1 MSETPIAR
9 RVLDRMRRQVRSKV
23 ANLAAF
29 REGNA
34 YAEALQNSVVAPDKL
49 LEMHSAHAI
58 YAHVQNQMSVMAE
71 QLLELAEMKAFAK
84 LVGAAQDDYM
94 PSWPPM
100 SPVTTSFFWCWA
112 NFDAAVNMHRETMGS
127 VTFAVAAEFAVH
139 PTMLTLMRTLKD
151 SRMGVYRVERHSG
164 ACVQLS
170 DLVTNQRCS
179 AICESGYTGSVGE
192 LWFARV
198 LPPALPGQSDHVVFT
213 SPYVL
218 IAPDAMGWI
227 EYFDRI
233 AAKHPHRPR
242 IEALER
248 HLKWGTSRR
257 YWTEFV
263 FEGYVNHR
271 PGAIYLEG
279 LPDVPESR
287 PHSRDY
293 VPRAH
298 GH

>member
-9 RVLDRMRRQVRSKV
+9 RVLERMRRQFRSKV

-29 REGNA
+29 RDGNA
-34 YAEALQNSVVAPDKL
+34 YAEMLQNSGVAPDELKGT
-49 LEMHSAHAI
+49 HPPHAI
-58 YAHVQNQMSVMAE
+58 YAHAQNQMSVMAE
-71 QLLELAEMKAFAK
+71 QLLQLPEMKAFAK
-84 LVGAAQDDYM
+84 VIGAAEEEYM

-100 SPVTTSFFWCWA
+100 SPITRSFFWCWA
-112 NFDAAVNMHRETMGS
+112 NFDVAANAHRETIGS
-127 VTFAVAAEFAVH
+127 VTLAVATEFAVH
-139 PTMLTLMRTLKD
+139 PTMLTVMRELKD
-151 SRMGVYRVERHSG
+151 SRMGVYRVQGQSG
-164 ACVQLS
+164 ACLQLI

-179 AICESGYTGSVGE
+179 AICESGYTGSAGE

-198 LPPALPGQSDHVVFT
+198 LPPSMPGSSDHVVFT

-218 IAPDAMGWI
+218 LAPDGNGWMQ
-227 EYFDRI
+227 YFDRI
-233 AAKHPHRPR
+233 ASKDPHRPR

-271 PGAIYLEG
+271 PGAIYLQG
-279 LPDVPESR
+279 LPDIPESR
-287 PHSRDY
+287 PHSREY
-293 VPRAH
+293 VRHAH
-298 GH
+298 EH